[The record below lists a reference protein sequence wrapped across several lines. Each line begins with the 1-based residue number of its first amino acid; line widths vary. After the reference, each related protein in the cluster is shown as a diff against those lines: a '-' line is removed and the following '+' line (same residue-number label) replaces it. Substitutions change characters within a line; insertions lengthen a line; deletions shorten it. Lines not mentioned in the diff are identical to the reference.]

1 MAEAVTKVATAS
13 PAERE
18 DIRRRAWAAAATVT
32 DPEVPVLTIADLGVL
47 HEVAVDDG
55 GRVVV
60 TILPTYSG
68 CPAMG
73 VIQLGVET
81 ALAAAGLADAR
92 VKLSH
97 SPAWST
103 ERMTDTARAKLAAC
117 GIAPPV
123 RGAGKRAL
131 FAPDEDVACP
141 RCGSAATEKISEFGS
156 TACKALWR
164 CTSCR
169 EPFDYFKCI

>member
-1 MAEAVTKVATAS
+1 MPVTSEDDQVTRRQRAYEAAGSVC
-13 PAERE
+13 
-18 DIRRRAWAAAATVT
+18 

-47 HEVAVDDG
+47 HDVRIG
-55 GRVVV
+55 GNGRVEV

-73 VIQLGVET
+73 VIQLAVET
-81 ALAAAGLADAR
+81 ALGRAGFSEVDVRLTYSPPWTTDMMSDEAR
-92 VKLSH
+92 EKL
-97 SPAWST
+97 
-103 ERMTDTARAKLAAC
+103 RAY
-117 GIAPPV
+117 GIAPPT

-131 FAPDEDVACP
+131 FAAEEKIACP
-141 RCGSAATEKISEFGS
+141 RCGSAETEKISEFGS

-164 CTSCR
+164 CTHCR